1 MMSFR
6 HSKAE
11 TAMGFHHRGLGAI
24 RIPREQPRLIDQR
37 SEERHSG
44 LVESAVIYFRGEGHR
59 VPVLNISTRG
69 TMIECNL
76 VPRLGETMIVEFDQC
91 SRIHAFVR
99 WVRDGRIGLN
109 FGHEIVLGA

>member
-1 MMSFR
+1 
-6 HSKAE
+6 
-11 TAMGFHHRGLGAI
+11 MGFHHRGLAAI
-24 RIPREQPRLIDQR
+24 RIPREQGRLVDQR

-59 VPVLNISTRG
+59 VPVLNVSTRG

-76 VPRLGETMIVEFDQC
+76 VPRLGETVVIEFEAC